1 MGLEVIFHVLIAF
14 GALQAIFLSII
25 LITSGEKLSFRLFAF
40 FLLIEGLTLVER
52 LLAETNLTQEVSHLL
67 GISYPLS
74 FLKPPILWL
83 LALVVTRADFRMAK
97 HHLLHF
103 MPFLLML
110 GLNIPFYLLPAE
122 EKVQYVATF
131 IGYVPDYT
139 EFNFWFFLSF
149 FCYIAVYLMLS
160 IKVLRHFRIHIKNNR
175 LANGFLQVLYLYS
188 CLLGLQLLH
197 FVLRPS
203 GIVEFPY
210 VNEASMLTMTF
221 LIQSIAY
228 QLLSKSRLLN
238 DPTSA
243 KISSESATNNLEAQ
257 AVLEKLEKDRVFLD
271 DRLSLEAF
279 AGSLDMSK
287 KKMSDIF
294 NQRFGSS
301 FKRVINE
308 YRVKEAKSLMAEKKN
323 LEGKL
328 VEIGLR
334 SGFNNKV
341 SFYRTFKQITGKSP
355 SDYHKSLHKRS
366 S

>member
-83 LALVVTRADFRMAK
+83 LALVVTRSDFRMAK

-221 LIQSIAY
+221 LIQSIA
-228 QLLSKSRLLN
+228 
-238 DPTSA
+238 
-243 KISSESATNNLEAQ
+243 
-257 AVLEKLEKDRVFLD
+257 
-271 DRLSLEAF
+271 
-279 AGSLDMSK
+279 
-287 KKMSDIF
+287 
-294 NQRFGSS
+294 
-301 FKRVINE
+301 
-308 YRVKEAKSLMAEKKN
+308 
-323 LEGKL
+323 
-328 VEIGLR
+328 
-334 SGFNNKV
+334 
-341 SFYRTFKQITGKSP
+341 
-355 SDYHKSLHKRS
+355 
-366 S
+366 